1 MLKNITPYILI
12 FSAIIGYAQ
21 PKQTYLDSIK
31 ATFVNDETS
40 SCIDERWMKE
50 LTNQDLFEGMQNDI
64 LEINIDE
71 TVAFNELSTDL
82 LKKRLKLLDE
92 KSVFNI
98 AYNPALENV
107 IKSFLKNRS
116 KSYERL
122 MALSEYYFPLFEDH
136 LAKYNVPLE
145 IKYLAIVESALNP
158 RARSRVG
165 ASGLWQFMLYTG
177 KQYGLEVNSYVD
189 ERFDPIKASEAA
201 CRYLSDLHGML
212 GDWDLVLAAY
222 NSGPGNV
229 SKAIRRSGGQANYW
243 NIRRNLPRET
253 QGYLPAFLA
262 TMYVYEYRKEHNINP
277 KKAPLTYFETD
288 TVMVKRKM
296 SFRQISDLLD
306 IPVEQIQFLNP
317 IYKLDII
324 PFVSDKPHFL
334 RLPKNKIGVFASN
347 ERKIYAYLDFVE
359 QLREKPLFAAERDS
373 ISVDETRVV
382 VKNIYH
388 KVKRGESL
396 GKIADKY
403 NVSVSELKKW
413 NKIKGT
419 KVAKGQRLRIETKKA
434 VAFQTKSTTANVPE
448 NQVIDT
454 LKLEQPTSPNDA
466 QNFVLHTV
474 KKKETLSSIAKK
486 YGVTSANIKEW
497 NSLKSSNLNYGK
509 KLKIYSNQT
518 PKTVEVS
525 KNSEP
530 KEITHTVKKG
540 EYLIKIA
547 EMYNVS
553 VEDIMTWNKLTER
566 GVSAG
571 TKLIIK
577 TTKAP
582 SKTVS
587 DEEEEKKI
595 HIVKKGESLGRI
607 ASNYGVTVGQLS
619 EWNDL
624 PDTNI
629 KEGQELVIKN
639 TEKPTK
645 SKSNTT
651 TKTHTVISGDT
662 LSELA
667 DRYEVSVSDIRKWN
681 NLKGS
686 SLKVGMKLVV
696 KK

>member
-359 QLREKPLFAAERDS
+359 KLREKPLFAAERDS

-396 GKIADKY
+396 GKIADRY

-413 NKIKGT
+413 NRIKGT

-434 VAFQTKSTTANVPE
+434 VAFIPKNSTTQVSE
-448 NQVIDT
+448 NKTVDT
-454 LKLEQPTSPNDA
+454 LKIEQPTNITDS
-466 QNFVLHTV
+466 QNFIFHTV

-486 YGVTSANIKEW
+486 YRVTAANIKEW
-497 NSLKSSNLNYGK
+497 NGLKSSNVNYGK
-509 KLKIYSNQT
+509 KLKIYTSEVL
-518 PKTVEVS
+518 KTDEVV
-525 KNSEP
+525 KKSET
-530 KEITHTVKKG
+530 KQITHT
-540 EYLIKIA
+540 
-547 EMYNVS
+547 
-553 VEDIMTWNKLTER
+553 
-566 GVSAG
+566 
-571 TKLIIK
+571 
-577 TTKAP
+577 
-582 SKTVS
+582 
-587 DEEEEKKI
+587 
-595 HIVKKGESLGRI
+595 VKKGESLGRI
-607 ASNYGVTVGQLS
+607 ATIYAVTVGQLS

-624 PDTNI
+624 QDSNI

-645 SKSNTT
+645 NKSNTA
-651 TKTHTVISGDT
+651 TKTHTVKSGDT